1 MNWAFAGKLIL
12 VPLLLLAVVVMI
24 PAGAIYLVIGA
35 GWIKLLAIGLIV
47 GGLRAAILAF
57 DLVWGRHP
65 QFSDRPWERPW
76 EREDGRSHWPY
87 G

>member
-1 MNWAFAGKLIL
+1 VNWGFVGKVVL
-12 VPLLLLAVVVMI
+12 VPLLLLTVAVSI
-24 PAGAIYLVIGA
+24 PYGAILVVAGA
-35 GWIKLLAIGLIV
+35 GWMKLLGAGLITV
-47 GGLRAAILAF
+47 GLRAAILAL

-76 EREDGRSHWPY
+76 EEDDGRSQWPY